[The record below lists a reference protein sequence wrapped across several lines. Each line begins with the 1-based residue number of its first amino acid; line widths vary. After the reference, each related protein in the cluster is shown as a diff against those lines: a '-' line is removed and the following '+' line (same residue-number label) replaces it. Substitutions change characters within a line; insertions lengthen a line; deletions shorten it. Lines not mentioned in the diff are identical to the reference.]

1 MFPSVEH
8 HKKSYT
14 YFGKIKKMKTVV
26 ICGSRRFTK
35 EIRKFENELKNNGV
49 SVFSPILNTNTKIND
64 LPEDLKRY
72 AFLGLT
78 WHHIEFIRKADVVF
92 FFNKDGYI
100 GNSGTL
106 EMGAAAALG
115 KPIFALEDE
124 KEEVCRKVL
133 IDEIVSSVKDLMK
146 YLK

>member
-1 MFPSVEH
+1 M
-8 HKKSYT
+8 KS
-14 YFGKIKKMKTVV
+14 IV
-26 ICGSRRFTK
+26 ICGSRKFRT
-35 EIRKFENELKNNGV
+35 EIRKFEQELRDKGV
-49 SVFSPILNTNTKIND
+49 TVFSPILNTNTKIND
-64 LPEDLKRY
+64 LPDDLKRY

-92 FFNKDGYI
+92 FYNKDGYI
-100 GNSGTL
+100 GNSGML

-124 KEEVCRKVL
+124 NEEACRKVL
-133 IDEIVSSVKDLMK
+133 IDEVITSVKNLMK

>member
-1 MFPSVEH
+1 M
-8 HKKSYT
+8 KS
-14 YFGKIKKMKTVV
+14 VV
-26 ICGSRRFTK
+26 ICGSRKFRK
-35 EIRKFENELKNNGV
+35 EIRKFEQELRDEGV
-49 SVFSPILNTNTKIND
+49 TVFSPILNTNTKIND
-64 LPEDLKRY
+64 LPDDLKRY

-92 FFNKDGYI
+92 FYNKDGYI

-106 EMGAAAALG
+106 EMGAAAALE

-124 KEEVCRKVL
+124 NEEACRKVL
-133 IDEIVSSVKDLMK
+133 IDEVISSVKNLMK